1 MMRRPQ
7 IRSRGTTSLAI
18 VSLSVAALLG
28 ATHLA
33 ERTGEHAPARVAI
46 SVAEVPSHSNS
57 VVTRS
62 KLMTSRFGA
71 TRSVREWRVVT
82 DAFLLGA
89 GLVLA
94 ANLWRRRAGGR
105 LHDQLRVDAVFAR
118 RRGPPLVHIAR

>member
-1 MMRRPQ
+1 TTMMRRPQ

-18 VSLSVAALLG
+18 LSLSVAALLG

-71 TRSVREWRVVT
+71 TRSVREWRLVT

-89 GLVLA
+89 GLVLS
-94 ANLWRRRAGGR
+94 ANLWRRRAGG
-105 LHDQLRVDAVFAR
+105 
-118 RRGPPLVHIAR
+118 